1 MSKREK
7 EIIESVEIED
17 IAAEGKAIAHVDG
30 KVVFVPFVVPG
41 DIVDILI
48 VSKRKNYMEGVVQ
61 NLVKPS
67 DLRVQPFCSHYG

>member
-41 DIVDILI
+41 DIVDILHCFQKKELYGRRS
-48 VSKRKNYMEGVVQ
+48 SK
-61 NLVKPS
+61 P
-67 DLRVQPFCSHYG
+67 C